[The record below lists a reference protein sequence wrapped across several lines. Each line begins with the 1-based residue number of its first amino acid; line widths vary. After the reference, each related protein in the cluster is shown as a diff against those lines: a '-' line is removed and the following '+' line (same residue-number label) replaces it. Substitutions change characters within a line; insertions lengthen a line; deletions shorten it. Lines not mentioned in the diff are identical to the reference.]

1 MCLPRWTSPYLSV
14 AHADEL
20 AGLPPTFIGVG
31 TLDLFVAE
39 SIAYAQQLIR
49 CRVASELR
57 IYPGVMHGFD
67 WHKEARAAL
76 QFVSDH
82 LACRMPQARGLSPSS
97 AFSLGTAYGAGEVQQ
112 LRWRR
117 NSSGVF
123 PSALRKA
130 AVKAAAFWKP
140 LW

>member
-1 MCLPRWTSPYLSV
+1 MCLPRRTSPYLSV

-67 WHKEARAAL
+67 WLKGLAQGGEGGTAVCQRPSGRAAAL
-76 QFVSDH
+76 AGVAEQLAAGQSGLPVAQLDGVSVAGQVP
-82 LACRMPQARGLSPSS
+82 LFISLS
-97 AFSLGTAYGAGEVQQ
+97 
-112 LRWRR
+112 
-117 NSSGVF
+117 
-123 PSALRKA
+123 KA
-130 AVKAAAFWKP
+130 SVISCAEQG
-140 LW
+140 

>member
-1 MCLPRWTSPYLSV
+1 MSKCRAKRVCASRAISLHKFMCLPRRTSPYLSV

-67 WHKEARAAL
+67 WLKEARAAL

-82 LACRMPQARGLSPSS
+82 LA
-97 AFSLGTAYGAGEVQQ
+97 
-112 LRWRR
+112 
-117 NSSGVF
+117 
-123 PSALRKA
+123 ALRRLLA
-130 AVKAAAFWKP
+130 
-140 LW
+140 